1 MEIVFA
7 VIIWFLSLF
16 IAATIGYGMGS
27 SDGYKNGFQEGVDS
41 EKLRTI
47 EKLEP
52 IWKQDNGNLTN
63 AEIIKALECCG
74 IHETRC
80 TSIIMQ
86 FLE

>member
-1 MEIVFA
+1 MNVVFV

-16 IAATIGYGMGS
+16 VAATIGYGMGS

-52 IWKQDNGNLTN
+52 IWKQDNGNLTIE
-63 AEIIKALECCG
+63 EIRENIE
-74 IHETRC
+74 E
-80 TSIIMQ
+80 M
-86 FLE
+86 FWEV